1 MSGVIRLNDGHTM
14 PGIGIGLYK
23 VPPEQAREV
32 VRTALEIGY
41 RSVDTAA
48 LYGNEGG
55 VGQAVRESGLPREDL
70 FITTKLWNDSH
81 GYEDA
86 LRGGKD
92 CLQRLNLDYIDLLL
106 IHWPCPARNLYF
118 ETFMAM
124 QRLRDDG
131 LVRSIGVSNF
141 APEQMDN
148 LPELPVVNQ
157 IELHPLFNQHE
168 LRAYNTVHG
177 IVTEAWSPLARGR
190 LTDDPVLAG
199 IAAEVGRTPAQVI
212 LRWHRQLGNVVIPK
226 SVTPSRMRENF
237 DLDFVLTSDQ
247 MATIGA
253 LNQNRRLGPNPM
265 TWPSN

>member
-1 MSGVIRLNDGHTM
+1 MSDVLRLNDGHMM

-23 VPPEQAREV
+23 VPPEQARDV
-32 VRTALEIGY
+32 VSTALEIGY

-48 LYGNEGG
+48 LYENEAG
-55 VGQAVRESGLPREDL
+55 VGQAVRDSGLAREDV
-70 FITTKLWNDSH
+70 FVTTKLWNDSH
-81 GYEDA
+81 GYENA
-86 LRGGKD
+86 LRAGKE
-92 CLQRLNLDYIDLLL
+92 CLARLDLEYIDLLL
-106 IHWPCPARNLYF
+106 IHWPCPARGLYF
-118 ETFMAM
+118 ETFQAM
-124 QRLRDDG
+124 QKLRDDG

-177 IVTEAWSPLARGR
+177 IATTAWSPMARGR
-190 LTDDPVLAG
+190 LNDHPRIND

-212 LRWHRQLGNVVIPK
+212 LRWHRQLGNAAIPK

-237 DLDFVLTSDQ
+237 DLEFTLTSEQ
-247 MATIGA
+247 MSAIGA
-253 LNQNRRLGPNPM
+253 LNQNQRIGPDPM
-265 TWPSN
+265 QFA